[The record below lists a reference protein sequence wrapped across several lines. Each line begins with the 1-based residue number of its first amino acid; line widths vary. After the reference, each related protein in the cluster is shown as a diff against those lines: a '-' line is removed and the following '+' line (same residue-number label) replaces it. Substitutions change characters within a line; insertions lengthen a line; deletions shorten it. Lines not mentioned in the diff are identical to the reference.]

1 MKWFKHET
9 NASQD
14 AKLKRLRM
22 KYGLEGLGLY
32 WYCLELI
39 GATVEPHN
47 LTFELEHDAEIIAD
61 DLNMHHEKIQEMML
75 HMIKLGLFE
84 HDGVVIKCLKM
95 AIRADE
101 YTQKVMRNNKPSEQ
115 YPDTLRISSG
125 HTPDKVP
132 SNRKNRKKRKKRKK
146 EKEDPWIV
154 PQGLNTESWQEYE
167 KHREQI
173 ESPMTNMARTKN
185 ANLIKDLSPIEQQK
199 IVDKSIGNGW
209 KGLFLDGVSENS
221 NAALSYDEGVV

>member
-22 KYGLEGLGLY
+22 VYGLEGLGLY

-84 HDGVVIKCLKM
+84 QDGVVIKCLKM

-101 YTQKVMRNNKPSEQ
+101 YTQKAIRMIRKSGQ
-115 YPDTLRISSG
+115 CPDNIPRLSAQA
-125 HTPDKVP
+125 PDKVP
-132 SNRKNRKKRKKRKK
+132 SNRKKRKK

-154 PQGLNTESWQEYE
+154 PQGLNTEAWQEYE
-167 KHREQI
+167 KHREQFNP
-173 ESPMTNMARTKN
+173 PMSNMARTKG
-185 ANLIKDLSPIEQQK
+185 ANLIKDVSASEQQK
-199 IVDKSIGNGW
+199 IIDKSIRNGW
-209 KGLFLDGVSENS
+209 KGLFPDCVSENS
-221 NAALSYDEGVV
+221 NAALSYEEGVI

>member
-47 LTFELEHDAEIIAD
+47 LTFELEHDAEIIAG
-61 DLNMHHEKIQEMML
+61 DLHMHYEKIQEMML

-84 HDGVVIKCLKM
+84 QNGVVITCLKM
-95 AIRADE
+95 AVRADE
-101 YTQKVMRNNKPSEQ
+101 YTQKVMRGNRDSGQ
-115 YPDTLRISSG
+115 CPDTLRRLSS
-125 HTPDKVP
+125 PAPNKVP
-132 SNRKNRKKRKKRKK
+132 SNRKKRKK
-146 EKEDPWIV
+146 EKEDQWIV

-167 KHREQI
+167 KHREQFNP
-173 ESPMTNMARTKN
+173 PMTNMARTKN
-185 ANLIKDLSPIEQQK
+185 ANLIKELPSGEQQK
-199 IVDKSIGNGW
+199 IIDKSIGNGW
-209 KGLFLDGVSENS
+209 KGLFPDDVSS
-221 NAALSYDEGVV
+221 KARAAPINYDEGVV

>member
-101 YTQKVMRNNKPSEQ
+101 YTQKVMRNNKLSEQ

-125 HTPDKVP
+125 HTPRKVP
-132 SNRKNRKKRKKRKK
+132 SNRKKRKK
-146 EKEDPWIV
+146 EKEDAWIV
-154 PQGLNTESWQEYE
+154 PQGLNSEAWQEYE
-167 KHREQI
+167 KHREQFDP
-173 ESPMTNMARTKN
+173 PMSNMARTKG
-185 ANLIKDLSPIEQQK
+185 ANLIKDLSADEQQK
-199 IVDKSIGNGW
+199 VIDKSIRNGW
-209 KGLFLDGVSENS
+209 KGLFPDGVSENS
-221 NAALSYDEGVV
+221 NAVLSYDEGVV